1 MHTQGELQGPERA
14 LRLQREASR
23 GWAAGAEVGWG
34 AGARGSLPSLVL
46 CLLITSESNKLH
58 APPGAAVQSGDKSRC
73 SDRGL
78 RPQAGRPLRPCLSCA
93 DYLPELPAHPDS
105 GESRQSGSGPAA
117 PLQGRHPPCGP
128 GGQLQARRRDC
139 ECPGPREL
147 VWVLWPGSGQL
158 SVAGRGPWGGAG
170 WARPRFGP

>member
-1 MHTQGELQGPERA
+1 MHTRGELQGPEQA
-14 LRLQREASR
+14 LRLQREEST

-34 AGARGSLPSLVL
+34 AGACGSLPSLVL

-58 APPGAAVQSGDKSRC
+58 SPPGAAVQSGDKSRC

-78 RPQAGRPLRPCLSCA
+78 RPRAGRPLRPCLSRA
-93 DYLPELPAHPDS
+93 DRLPELPAHPDP

-117 PLQGRHPPCGP
+117 PLQGRHPPRGP

-158 SVAGRGPWGGAG
+158 SC
-170 WARPRFGP
+170 WAELLLGCSSRVPHFC